1 MKKEMI
7 KLNRIKYAY
16 SEEDVKRLASEGYT
30 MADVESVV
38 DGAGQTADPMK
49 DQDGADEAGETAD
62 PMKDQDGAD
71 GAEQTADVAD
81 GSEQTADSEKQKGK
95 RGTGKK

>member
-16 SEEDVKRLASEGYT
+16 SVEDVKRLASEGYT
-30 MADVESVV
+30 MADAESVV
-38 DGAGQTADPMK
+38 
-49 DQDGADEAGETAD
+49 DGADEAGETAD